1 MISNKISI
9 KRILELKGGSLEELQ
24 QYAKTKGI
32 CLPDDLT
39 YCLTST
45 ELKAIDHTLFCGQG
59 IEHNI
64 SSDTKGCSE
73 LISDRE
79 KKRNDLSKFKDVLKK
94 DNKFKE
100 SRYYIGAVKFF
111 DRNKDFG
118 FIASNNC
125 NMPTTKYNQNFYV
138 NSYK

>member
-1 MISNKISI
+1 M
-9 KRILELKGGSLEELQ
+9 Q

-32 CLPDDLT
+32 YLPDDLT

-64 SSDTKGCSE
+64 PSDTKGYSE
-73 LISDRE
+73 LISERE
-79 KKRNDLSKFKDVLKK
+79 KKRNNLSNFKDVLKN

-100 SRYYIGAVKFF
+100 SRYYIGTVKFF

-125 NMPTTKYNQNFYV
+125 NMPTTKYNQVFLC
-138 NSYK
+138 KFL

>member
-32 CLPDDLT
+32 YLPDDLT

-64 SSDTKGCSE
+64 PSDTKGYSE
-73 LISDRE
+73 LISERE
-79 KKRNDLSKFKDVLKK
+79 KKRNNLSNFKDVLKN
-94 DNKFKE
+94 DNNLK
-100 SRYYIGAVKFF
+100 SATYRV
-111 DRNKDFG
+111 
-118 FIASNNC
+118 
-125 NMPTTKYNQNFYV
+125 
-138 NSYK
+138 